1 LKLPE
6 IPPSVCEDVVA
17 SVLQSDAPPAT
28 APRFQRWQVIGAVA
42 VVSFLT
48 ILARAEISGA
58 KAEMARDLNIR
69 DLAFGFV
76 FGAFAAGYALFMIPC
91 GWLADHWGPRKS
103 LACSVFFWSLFT
115 LCTGLVSGLTL
126 LIVVRFL
133 FGLAEAGVYP
143 QATRALHNWT
153 LLRERGLAL
162 GLLNMGSRLGAAV
175 GLLAT
180 PQCVEW
186 LGWRRSFAI
195 LGIVGM
201 IWAAIWF
208 CWFRDRPKPKVT
220 TSSSPFFPD
229 RDENRI
235 RSAASKTPW
244 RAFLSSRNFYL
255 ITYQY
260 FASQF
265 TFFICLSWLLP
276 YLQNRYGMES
286 TTAGLYSSIPLY
298 CGALA
303 MWSGGSLV
311 DRIYNAG
318 KWKLSRE
325 LPAMFGFALATVTL
339 LPAPFMRSP
348 VGFIVCFAL
357 ATFGLD
363 LTVSASWPVCCD
375 VGGRYSGTLSAAMNT
390 AGALG
395 SLASSLL
402 FPLFIGR
409 LESIKIYFYIAAI
422 LNCIALIGWKYIEPS
437 NAITKDA
444 NGESAGSLAQSS

>member
-1 LKLPE
+1 LKPAE
-6 IPPSVCEDVVA
+6 TQPSSCDSAVA
-17 SVLQSDAPPAT
+17 SIPQIAGRDT
-28 APRFQRWQVIGAVA
+28 APSSNQRWQVVCAV
-42 VVSFLT
+42 VIVSFLT
-48 ILARAEISGA
+48 ILARAGISGA
-58 KAEMARDLNIR
+58 KAEMAHDLHIN
-69 DLAFGFV
+69 DLMFGVV
-76 FGAFAAGYALFMIPC
+76 FGAFALGYAIFMIPC

-115 LCTGLVSGLTL
+115 LCTGLVYGVTL

-175 GLLAT
+175 GLLAS
-180 PQCVEW
+180 PKCVAW
-186 LGWRRSFAI
+186 LGWRESFI
-195 LGIVGM
+195 FLGIVG
-201 IWAAIWF
+201 IAWAAIWYW
-208 CWFRDRPKPKVT
+208 WFRDRPKTKLDAL
-220 TSSSPFFPD
+220 SESSP
-229 RDENRI
+229 RI
-235 RSAASKTPW
+235 SEAGKTPW
-244 RAFLSSRNFYL
+244 RAFLASRNFYL

-276 YLQNRYGMES
+276 FLQSHYGMAS
-286 TTAGLYSSIPLY
+286 NMAGLYASIPLY
-298 CGALA
+298 CGAFA
-303 MWSGGSLV
+303 MWSGGTVV

-318 KWKLSRE
+318 RLKLSRG
-325 LPAMFGFALATVTL
+325 LPAMLGFALAAVTL
-339 LPAPFMRSP
+339 LPAPFMHSP
-348 VGFIVCFAL
+348 GWFIACFAL

-363 LTVSASWPVCCD
+363 LTVAPSWTVCCD

-402 FPLFIGR
+402 FPLFAGR
-409 LESIKIYFYIAAI
+409 VEYISIYFYIAAF
-422 LNCIALIGWKYIEPS
+422 LNIIALLGWKFIEPS
-437 NAITKDA
+437 KGIAENRILPRKI
-444 NGESAGSLAQSS
+444 S